1 MREFG
6 RYAVYFL
13 PERGALYDFGASW
26 LGWDV
31 IDGVAREH
39 PLLDGLPLS
48 VDDLTATPRKYGF
61 HGTIKP
67 PFRLRDEQTVEDLFE
82 TFEDVITGLPAVTLD
97 GLQVARLGSFLALR
111 PVGDHLSLAALAG
124 NIVTKLD
131 DFRALPSE
139 AELQRRKSAEL
150 TTRQTA
156 LLERWGYPYVL
167 DEFKFHLTLTG
178 RLRPDEIDPVF
189 DVLTREMSPL
199 IAGPLTIR
207 SLCLCGEDQDG
218 MFHLIHR
225 EMLSG

>member
-1 MREFG
+1 MREFN
-6 RYAVYFL
+6 RYAIYFL
-13 PERGALYDFGASW
+13 PERGALYDFGATW

-31 IDGVAREH
+31 IDGVARDH
-39 PLLDGLPLS
+39 PLLEGLPFS
-48 VDDLTATPRKYGF
+48 VEDLTTAPRKYGF

-67 PFRLRDEQTVEDLFE
+67 PFRLRDGQSVEDLFE
-82 TFEDVITGLPAVTLD
+82 AFEEEVTRLSPVTLD

-111 PVGDHLSLAALAG
+111 PIGDQLPLAALASK
-124 NIVTKLD
+124 IVTKLD

-139 AELQRRKSAEL
+139 AELQRRKSADL

-178 RLRPDEIDPVF
+178 RLRPDEIDSVF
-189 DVLTREMSPL
+189 DVLTRELSPL
-199 IAGPLTIR
+199 ISDPLTIR